1 MRTANSLAI
10 STIIGAMVLVLYA
23 ISVVACAHNPAQLRP
38 GAYNVFDQ
46 NAHDI
51 LRTTQATL
59 EAAAKEVSPL
69 PAGHPLKVAYNAAI
83 DAYNAAERGYQTY
96 HAALAS
102 GGAGDQAG
110 VQALLQGLNSA
121 ITAYAT
127 AKAKPLG
134 PTAPAANLWIP
145 SSSGLLQAAA

>member
-1 MRTANSLAI
+1 MRILLCLSLLL
-10 STIIGAMVLVLYA
+10 IG
-23 ISVVACAHNPAQLRP
+23 CTHNPAQLRP
-38 GAYNVFDQ
+38 GAYNAFDQ
-46 NAHDI
+46 NTHDI

-121 ITAYAT
+121 ITAYAA
-127 AKAKPLG
+127 AKAKPVG